1 MFLSDISR
9 ASDSRLDRRPSANPG
24 FSIDAELSAIQL
36 IHAQA
41 ASIRPVQM
49 IKVRVIFAV
58 TCAGRVSLQADTS
71 PQFRYKTYHC
81 LILAQW
87 QNAK

>member
-1 MFLSDISR
+1 
-9 ASDSRLDRRPSANPG
+9 
-24 FSIDAELSAIQL
+24 
-36 IHAQA
+36 
-41 ASIRPVQM
+41 M

-58 TCAGRVSLQADTS
+58 TGAGRVSLQADTS
-71 PQFRYKTYHC
+71 PWFRYKTYHC